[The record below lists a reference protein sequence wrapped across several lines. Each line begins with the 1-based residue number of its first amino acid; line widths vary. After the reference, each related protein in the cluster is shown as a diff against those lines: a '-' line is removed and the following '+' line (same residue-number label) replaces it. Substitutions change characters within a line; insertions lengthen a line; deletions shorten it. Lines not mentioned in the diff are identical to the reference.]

1 MVSGK
6 LCVCAAIVAAAAL
19 VPNRST
25 AVPQAFA
32 WQTATPESQGMSSV
46 ALDTL
51 KDRLAAAN
59 TKALLVIRHDGVVS
73 EWYAP
78 DHSAA
83 TRHYTASMAKAIV
96 GGVAVGL
103 GLSDRRIALD
113 DNVADYVPQW
123 KADPCKSR
131 ITIRQ
136 LGSHASGLE
145 DAEADGLPHEKLTG
159 WKGDFWKRLDPPNDP
174 FTIARDRTPIAGR
187 LANLVDLFDGVAYI
201 GALLFVVAASLIAA
215 AVPTV
220 RAARIDPAT
229 TLRQE

>member
-1 MVSGK
+1 VVRAGS
-6 LCVCAAIVAAAAL
+6 LRRHEAL
-19 VPNRST
+19 HGVDG
-25 AVPQAFA
+25 
-32 WQTATPESQGMSSV
+32 QG
-46 ALDTL
+46 
-51 KDRLAAAN
+51 DRW
-59 TKALLVIRHDGVVS
+59 RRG
-73 EWYAP
+73 
-78 DHSAA
+78 
-83 TRHYTASMAKAIV
+83 R
-96 GGVAVGL
+96 GL

-123 KADPCKSR
+123 KADPRKSR